1 MVDVTWDIIKAGVTI
16 VCGTY
21 ALGMLFLAFIGISA
35 ILFSAMVVG
44 IVKLAEGISH
54 VAKRISNRKDTKQ
67 R

>member
-21 ALGMLFLAFIGISA
+21 ALGILFLALIGISA
-35 ILFSAMVVG
+35 ILFSAMAVG

-54 VAKRISNRKDTKQ
+54 IIKRASNRKNAK
-67 R
+67 

>member
-1 MVDVTWDIIKAGVTI
+1 MTDVTWDIIKAGVTI

-21 ALGMLFLAFIGISA
+21 AFGMLFLALIGISA
-35 ILFSAMVVG
+35 ILFSAMALG

-54 VAKRISNRKDTKQ
+54 VAKRISNRKSAKQ